1 MEAKLRVVRANE
13 VEAKSVHGGAATSK
27 IFANPETC
35 GANNFSFLINRMQAG
50 LNCNQTGLGHKHEE
64 EHCLYTL
71 SGKGGISIDGKKYE
85 LEPHMF
91 VFVPAGAMH
100 YVWAHTG
107 EDFEYIVIYSPPGPE
122 KNI

>member
-1 MEAKLRVVRANE
+1 MEAKLRVVHAKD
-13 VEAKSVHGGAATSK
+13 VEAKPVHGGAATCK
-27 IFANPETC
+27 LFANPDTC

-50 LNCNQTGLGHKHEE
+50 LNCDQTGLGHSHEE
-64 EHCLYTL
+64 EHCLYAL
-71 SGKGGISIDGKKYE
+71 SGKGGISVDGKKYK

-100 YVWAHTG
+100 YVWAYTG
-107 EDFEYIVIYSPPGPE
+107 EDFEYIIIYSPPGPE